1 MRTLIIILLTV
12 SALISNAQFTGAGQ
26 CLEFNGGSKYVNV
39 PTSASLSPTAAI
51 TVEAWIY
58 ATSWGVNAWT
68 NTIVSKED
76 WASGSRGYVLR
87 CGNAGRL
94 SFNIGI
100 GTGWTEAVTTVTVM
114 NLNQWHHVAGT
125 FNGTQIK
132 IYVDGIE
139 VATTSVTASITASP
153 YDLRIGESAYSNVSS
168 RPFIGRI
175 DEVRVWNT
183 ALTVAQLREYMC
195 RPIISAH
202 PNYSNLKGYW
212 KLDEGGAATVAADSS
227 GNLNHGTLTNAPVWN
242 LSGAALGETSAFSYI
257 SPFAVSLDNTSDS
270 ISISNFSPAPTG
282 IQIYRISGQPVNL
295 TLPAGYPNTGFSN
308 GYWGIRVVGSPNATY
323 TFHLKLK
330 IWPAT
335 TGCMPT
341 LIQRTDNG
349 TSTWSI
355 TSSFLDPA
363 TLSVTTGSTGRKEFM
378 VYFGKNSAI
387 TYTGPV
393 TGCLGDSIKL
403 TAKTQPGYSYL
414 WMKNNQPI
422 AGATD
427 SALMVKQTGDYSV
440 IVTNSGNCTDTS
452 SVKTITFFPKPNVTI
467 TPSGPVS
474 FCAGGQVVLHAS
486 GATSYLWS
494 NASNADSIVVTQSG
508 VFKLYGADT
517 NNCVNTDTV
526 IITVHQNP
534 SPVILQT
541 GPNLTTDQPYA
552 SYQWYLGNMLI
563 PNATQ
568 QLFTPVQNGLYKVE
582 VTDSNGCF
590 GVSAN
595 FSMNN
600 VGMETLLIR
609 QPDITATPNPTSGV
623 TTFSVSGVA
632 PEGIQF
638 GISDYLGRNI
648 LNTGYLRELS
658 DNQLILDLSGLSPG
672 IYFYYIDYQNRRI
685 TKKLIIQ

>member
-1 MRTLIIILLTV
+1 MRTLITFVLTMCV
-12 SALISNAQFTGAGQ
+12 FTGNAQFTGAGQ
-26 CLEFNGGSKYVNV
+26 CLEFNGGSKYVNI
-39 PTSASLSPTAAI
+39 PTSTALSPTAAI

-100 GTGWTEAVTTVTVM
+100 GTGWSEAVTTVTVM

-132 IYVDGIE
+132 IFVDGIE

-175 DEVRVWNT
+175 DEVRVWNS

-242 LSGAALGETSAFSYI
+242 LSGAALGEMSAYNYT
-257 SPFAVSLDNTSDS
+257 SPFTVSLDNTSDS
-270 ISISNFSPAPTG
+270 ISISGFSPAPTG
-282 IQIYRISGQPVNL
+282 IQIYRISGQPANL

-330 IWPAT
+330 TWPAT

-349 TSTWSI
+349 TATWSI

-363 TLSVTTGSTGRKEFM
+363 TLSVTTGTSGRKEFM

-427 SALMVKQTGDYSV
+427 SALMVKQSGDYSV

-452 SVKTITFFPKPNVTI
+452 SAKTITFFPKPNVKI
-467 TPSGPVS
+467 TPSGPIS

-494 NASNADSIVVTQSG
+494 NASSADSIVVTQTG

-517 NNCVNTDTV
+517 NNCVNTDTILV
-526 IITVHQNP
+526 MVHHNP
-534 SPVILQT
+534 LPVILQAGT
-541 GPNLTTDQPYA
+541 SLTTAQPYA
-552 SYQWYLGNMLI
+552 SYQWYLGNLLI

-568 QLFTPVQNGLYKVE
+568 QSFTPVQNGLYKVE

-600 VGMETLLIR
+600 VGLENLMSQ
-609 QPDITATPNPTSGV
+609 QPDITATPNPTGGLTTFAVSGV
-623 TTFSVSGVA
+623 T
-632 PEGIQF
+632 PEGIRF
-638 GISDYLGRNI
+638 GISDYLGRDI
-648 LNTGYLRELS
+648 LNTSQLREAS
-658 DNQLILDLSGLSPG
+658 TNRFTLDLSGLSPG